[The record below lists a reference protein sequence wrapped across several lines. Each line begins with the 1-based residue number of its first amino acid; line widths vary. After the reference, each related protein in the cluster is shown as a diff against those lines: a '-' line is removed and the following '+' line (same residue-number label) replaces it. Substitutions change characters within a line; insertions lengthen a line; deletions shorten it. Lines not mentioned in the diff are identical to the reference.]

1 MKNGSGVLK
10 LGHFP
15 EKFIIVDSR
24 YRKSD
29 RKKGHKERQETH
41 REKEEG
47 GALTRKG
54 DSTKC
59 QSLQNTEKHFIH
71 HK

>member
-41 REKEEG
+41 TERKKRG
-47 GALTRKG
+47 GL
-54 DSTKC
+54 
-59 QSLQNTEKHFIH
+59 
-71 HK
+71 

>member
-29 RKKGHKERQETH
+29 RKKRHKERQKHTE
-41 REKEEG
+41 
-47 GALTRKG
+47 RKKRG
-54 DSTKC
+54 E
-59 QSLQNTEKHFIH
+59 L
-71 HK
+71 